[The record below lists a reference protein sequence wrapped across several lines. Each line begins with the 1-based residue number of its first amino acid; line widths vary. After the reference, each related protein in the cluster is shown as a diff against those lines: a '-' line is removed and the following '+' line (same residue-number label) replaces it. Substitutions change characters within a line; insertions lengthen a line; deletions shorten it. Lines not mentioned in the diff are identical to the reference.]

1 MFKYN
6 CVTYT
11 CFIVSVKEK
20 CSRYWPEKGKPQT
33 WGSFV
38 VEGISEEKFADY
50 VIRKFS
56 LKNEVSYLN
65 KAELGIGF
73 S

>member
-6 CVTYT
+6 CVTFT
-11 CFIVSVKEK
+11 CFIVSMKEK
-20 CSRYWPEKGKPQT
+20 CSRYWPEKGKPHT

-65 KAELGIGF
+65 KAKLGICL